1 MSTDA
6 PPPDDAAPSPDHPP
20 TESASASEAAADDT
34 GAGGAAAPADD
45 AGAELP
51 EKEAREVVAG
61 RRHRDVMARLGQV
74 GTRVDELADGVARVS
89 GLHTELAV
97 VVSEDLGP
105 RLDGLWEVCREEIGQ
120 LRTAV
125 AELLAEQEKQKNP
138 PVDWIAMTEEQAAK
152 QWPVLAR
159 WIGERLVP
167 WYELTRAD
175 LPDCWALHR
184 PVVVELSWL
193 RSAHVQSYL
202 DHTHPHIT
210 AEWHARWRPF
220 VVARIKEAI
229 DGKCR
234 PGEHHPVHGPTMSG
248 PPTEATPPNGVAQR
262 AQLALPQHWWPF
274 YQQAYYDD
282 LAFRRERTARG
293 QLNWTPPPPPPSSS
307 GS

>member
-1 MSTDA
+1 
-6 PPPDDAAPSPDHPP
+6 
-20 TESASASEAAADDT
+20 
-34 GAGGAAAPADD
+34 
-45 AGAELP
+45 
-51 EKEAREVVAG
+51 
-61 RRHRDVMARLGQV
+61 
-74 GTRVDELADGVARVS
+74 
-89 GLHTELAV
+89 
-97 VVSEDLGP
+97 
-105 RLDGLWEVCREEIGQ
+105 
-120 LRTAV
+120 
-125 AELLAEQEKQKNP
+125 ELLAEQDKQKNP

-193 RSAHVQSYL
+193 RSAHVQAYL

-229 DGKCR
+229 DSKCR
-234 PGEHHPVHGPTMSG
+234 PGEHQPTYGPTMSS
-248 PPTEATPPNGVAQR
+248 PAEEATTTTPGGVAQR

-274 YQQAYYDD
+274 YQQAYHHD

-293 QLNWTPPPPPPSSS
+293 DLNWTPAPPPPS

>member
-6 PPPDDAAPSPDHPP
+6 PPPDDADPLPDHL
-20 TESASASEAAADDT
+20 TESAVESASDDT
-34 GAGGAAAPADD
+34 GAGGAPSPADD

-51 EKEAREVVAG
+51 EQAAVEVVAG

-74 GTRVDELADGVARVS
+74 DTRVDELAADMARVA

-125 AELLAEQEKQKNP
+125 AELLAEQDKQKNP

-193 RSAHVQSYL
+193 RSAHVQAYL

-229 DGKCR
+229 DKCR
-234 PGEHHPVHGPTMSG
+234 PGEHQPPHGPAMSS
-248 PPTEATPPNGVAQR
+248 PAAEATTTASGGVAQR

-282 LAFRRERTARG
+282 LALRRERTAGG
-293 QLNWTPPPPPPSSS
+293 QLNWTPAPPPPPSS